1 MVENKQMLL
10 YSAQKSVDNISK
22 LAIENADDEECYLVI
37 GTALHWVI
45 DCIDRIPEKQIKEEQ
60 KKLFSGLRFANN
72 CLKHNITF
80 QKAHKVENHRYP
92 YRYSYRYGTYFVWV
106 PLDKVNIE
114 ENKENQRVNYKN
126 NLEGKNVCVTM
137 LNIMNIIKE
146 YYETL

>member
-1 MVENKQMLL
+1 MDWTLIL
-10 YSAQKSVDNISK
+10 TA
-22 LAIENADDEECYLVI
+22 I
-37 GTALHWVI
+37 GTVATVI
-45 DCIDRIPEKQIKEEQ
+45 STVIAVRAKNEAKDILKQIKEEH

>member
-45 DCIDRIPEKQIKEEQ
+45 DCIDRIPEKQIKEEH

-92 YRYSYRYGTYFVWV
+92 YRYPYRYGTYFVWV

>member
-45 DCIDRIPEKQIKEEQ
+45 DCIDRIPEKQIKEEH

-92 YRYSYRYGTYFVWV
+92 YRYGTYFVWV